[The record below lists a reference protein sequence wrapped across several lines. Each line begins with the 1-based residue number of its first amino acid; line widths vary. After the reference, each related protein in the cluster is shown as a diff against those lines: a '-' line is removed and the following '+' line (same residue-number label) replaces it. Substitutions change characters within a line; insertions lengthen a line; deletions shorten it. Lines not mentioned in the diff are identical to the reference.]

1 MKKTTKVTKMS
12 SANSKG
18 IGWMGK
24 TKDFVQQLVDLG
36 LKRYLDDEADFDIF
50 IGKGG
55 SECVFYHH
63 YIVLASSLLSSPL
76 IFELAKTQDST
87 GTNIVVPSVREFSS
101 DSKPEYKITISTT
114 LR

>member
-1 MKKTTKVTKMS
+1 MS

-18 IGWMGK
+18 IGWKGK

-36 LKRYLDDEADFDIF
+36 LKQYLDDEVDFNIF

-55 SECVFYHH
+55 SECGFYHH

-87 GTNIVVPSVREFSS
+87 GTNIVVPSVREFSG
-101 DSKPEYKITISTT
+101 DSEPEYKITITTT